1 MCHREYANAHSHR
14 TRITTETGL
23 NTIRA
28 KTMTDQ
34 KKINAMPE
42 ILAALIRIE
51 AHAIVNRQANARI
64 LSILKETERDEEFA
78 AMVKLY
84 DEIRQQLSENLESRA
99 L

>member
-1 MCHREYANAHSHR
+1 
-14 TRITTETGL
+14 
-23 NTIRA
+23 
-28 KTMTDQ
+28 MTDQ

>member
-1 MCHREYANAHSHR
+1 
-14 TRITTETGL
+14 
-23 NTIRA
+23 
-28 KTMTDQ
+28 MTDQ

-84 DEIRQQLSENLESRA
+84 DEIRQQLSEYLESRA